1 MPQNDP
7 KRGKNFGQPNLD
19 ELLNQWNKKLA
30 RLLGSK
36 GPSEPPRQDIPP
48 PVPGNS
54 RAFKGGGFLIFG
66 IVIALW
72 LLTGLYRVNES
83 ESAVVLRLGSFQRM
97 VGPGLH
103 WHWPYPFEQREIVN
117 VSQVRSLE
125 LGYRGN
131 AKERVKE
138 EAQMLTAEQNLLDL
152 QLSVQ
157 YDIKDARDYLFN
169 NVSVDRA
176 DAKDIVKQ
184 AAETAARDVVGRSKI
199 DFVLGEGRQAVQA
212 RIQTLMQQVLDR
224 DKSGVRVIRVSID
237 NAQPPEAV
245 QAAFDEVRKAGLEKE
260 KLRSEAQAY
269 ASDILPKAKG
279 TAAKLQKE
287 AEGYKQSVVANAQ
300 GDTARFNQVVAE
312 YSKAPKVMRDRIYYD
327 TMQQIFSNTTK
338 VLVDQ
343 KNGSSLLN
351 LPLDKLI
358 EANSPPPAAKPAAPQ
373 ATPPAAAQP
382 PAASG
387 TDSNRKKRV
396 RDFLG

>member
-1 MPQNDP
+1 M
-7 KRGKNFGQPNLD
+7 
-19 ELLNQWNKKLA
+19 
-30 RLLGSK
+30 
-36 GPSEPPRQDIPP
+36 
-48 PVPGNS
+48 
-54 RAFKGGGFLIFG
+54 
-66 IVIALW
+66 
-72 LLTGLYRVNES
+72 
-83 ESAVVLRLGSFQRM
+83 
-97 VGPGLH
+97 
-103 WHWPYPFEQREIVN
+103 
-117 VSQVRSLE
+117 
-125 LGYRGN
+125 
-131 AKERVKE
+131 
-138 EAQMLTAEQNLLDL
+138 
-152 QLSVQ
+152 
-157 YDIKDARDYLFN
+157 
-169 NVSVDRA
+169 
-176 DAKDIVKQ
+176 
-184 AAETAARDVVGRSKI
+184 
-199 DFVLGEGRQAVQA
+199 QA

-245 QAAFDEVRKAGLEKE
+245 QTAFDEVRKAGLEKE

-358 EANSPPPAAKPAAPQ
+358 EANNPPPASPAAKPAAPQ
-373 ATPPAAAQP
+373 ATP

>member
-19 ELLNQWNKKLA
+19 ELLNRWNKKLA

-36 GPSEPPRQDIPP
+36 GLSEPPRQNIPP
-48 PVPGNS
+48 PVQGNPS
-54 RAFKGGGFLIFG
+54 AFKGGGFLIASTV
-66 IVIALW
+66 IVLW
-72 LLTGLYRVNES
+72 LLTGLYQVNES
-83 ESAVVLRLGSFQRM
+83 ESAVVLRLGNFQRM

-117 VSQVRSLE
+117 TSEVRSLE

-138 EAQMLTAEQNLLDL
+138 EAQMLTAEQNLIDI

-176 DAKDIVKQ
+176 DGKDLVKQ

-199 DFVLGEGRQAVQA
+199 DFVLGDGRQAVQA
-212 RIQTLMQQVLDR
+212 SIQTLLQQILDR

-279 TAAKLQKE
+279 TAATLQKE
-287 AEGYKQSVVANAQ
+287 AEGYKKSIVANAE

-327 TMQQIFSNTTK
+327 TMQQIFSSTTK
-338 VLVDQ
+338 VLIDQ

-351 LPLDKLI
+351 LPLEKLI
-358 EANSPPPAAKPAAPQ
+358 EANSPPPAPPQAKPAPKA
-373 ATPPAAAQP
+373 APPAA

-387 TDSNRKKRV
+387 TESPRKKRV
-396 RDFLG
+396 RDILG